1 MDWKDIGKG
10 VAKTLPL
17 IGSVLMGPAGG
28 AAGTL
33 IAAALGVDDEPTAVA
48 EAIRKDPEAALKL
61 RDLELRH
68 KKRWEELRLKGEALA
83 LEERKA
89 ILQDKANARR
99 REIELVKAG
108 DRKGAAMTHV
118 VALLVI
124 AGFLGA
130 LAALLFTAA
139 DPGEAGLLLIGQLS
153 TAFGVAVAYYLGSS
167 LGSKAKD
174 AMIAGMDKL
183 RTLPGRL
190 QPSG

>member
-1 MDWKDIGKG
+1 MSWKDIGKA
-10 VAKTLPL
+10 VAKTAPL
-17 IGSVLMGPAGG
+17 IGSVLGGPAGG

-33 IAAALGVDDEPTAVA
+33 IAAAFGVKDEPAAVA
-48 EAIRKDPEAALKL
+48 QAIQKDPEAALKL
-61 RDLELRH
+61 RELELRH
-68 KKRWEELRLKGEALA
+68 KERWEELRLKGEALA
-83 LEERKA
+83 LEEKKA
-89 ILQDKANARR
+89 LLQDKANARS

-130 LAALLFTAA
+130 LWALLFTDA

-174 AMIAGMDKL
+174 ATIAGLGKM
-183 RTLPGRL
+183 RGRVQPG
-190 QPSG
+190 